1 MLRRIL
7 PFTAVIAAAA
17 LTDLPPVDA
26 ADDMGTVAAVVNGEK
41 ITVAEVKRA
50 LEYLCAG
57 GLLTPF
63 EQKRSEAEAVALER
77 LIDRRLV
84 DAFLTKSGYWPTP
97 RDVDLALKQ
106 VQLQVEQQKLTWKEF
121 LAINHRDEQ
130 DYRQSIAQQLAWEKY
145 LQNRLTDD
153 RLQAWFQAHRADFD
167 GTQVRVSHL
176 LLKADSD
183 SPAAV
188 AAALESAGRIRDD
201 IVQGKLSFAAAVKKF
216 SAGPSREQAGDLGF
230 IPRHGVMVEA
240 FSRAAFQLKPGEI
253 SPPVKTPFGVHLI
266 QVVEVRPGNRHWTDV
281 RDEIRRA
288 AAQAAYDEFA
298 REQRATANISR
309 TK

>member
-1 MLRRIL
+1 MLRRTFL
-7 PFTAVIAAAA
+7 AIAGLASAIVFPGQRPASAAE
-17 LTDLPPVDA
+17 DPA
-26 ADDMGTVAAVVNGEK
+26 AVAAIVNDEK
-41 ITVAEVKRA
+41 ITVADVQQA
-50 LEYLCAG
+50 LDQATAG
-57 GLLTPF
+57 RQLTAA
-63 EQKRSEAEAVALER
+63 ERSQLEREALER

-84 DAFLTKSGYWPTP
+84 EAFLKKSGDWPTAP
-97 RDVDLALKQ
+97 QIEQALKQ
-106 VQLQVEQQKLTWKEF
+106 VRLQLEQQKLTWQDF
-121 LAINHRDEQ
+121 FAVNHSNAEAYKQR
-130 DYRQSIAQQLAWEKY
+130 IAWQLAWEKY

-153 RLQAWFQAHRADFD
+153 RLEAWFQAHRADFD